1 VFRVVEVGL
10 AEDLLLWVRSRPRLV
25 PRVLGEVAGGLTPH
39 QRVLIEKWKRGI
51 AAALGVPIEAIRE
64 DVAEKWLINWMR
76 ALVKPEYWRAIGLE

>member
-1 VFRVVEVGL
+1 VGL
-10 AEDLLLWVRSRPRLV
+10 VEELLLWARSRPRLV
-25 PRVLGEVAGGLTPH
+25 PILGEVAVGAGLTPH

-51 AAALGVPIEAIRE
+51 AAALGVPVEAIRE